1 MDSTNFE
8 DFNSPAGGVELSDTL
23 SDWRKKTNGIIEKI
37 DSLET
42 KVDTSD
48 VTNNSIVLGKVQQVA
63 SNKLLGNVAS
73 GNGNVA
79 EVEIDVTA
87 SGLQNSDDTIPS
99 SKAVKDYVDSLFDEY
114 SLKEPTS
121 NASDIIAPSSG
132 SVFITHTAWLDVD
145 LSSAVGSNKALVVL
159 SVQNSNQDPEG
170 IYFRTKGE
178 TFERYTGQFDGSSSL
193 VVANSTLGIGAHIV
207 LMTDSAGK
215 IQCRSQDKTVKDVN
229 YKVLAFQKQRV

>member
-42 KVDTSD
+42 KVETSD
-48 VTNNSIVLGKVQQVA
+48 VTNNSLVLGKIEQI
-63 SNKLLGNVAS
+63 SNLKVLGNTS
-73 GNGNVA
+73 GSTANVSQISVLDQDTLSSNSA
-79 EVEIDVTA
+79 TA
-87 SGLQNSDDTIPS
+87 LATQQSI
-99 SKAVKDYVDSLFDEY
+99 KAYVDNLFDEY

-121 NASDIIAPSSG
+121 NATGTFNLTTTFTDI
-132 SVFITHTAWLDVD
+132 D

-159 SVQNSNQDPEG
+159 SLQDGSRVAEG
-170 IYFRTKGE
+170 VYFRTNGE
-178 TFERYTGQFDGSSSL
+178 TWAAYTNQFDGATAL
-193 VVANSTLGIGAHIV
+193 VVGSSEFGGHIV
-207 LMTDSAGK
+207 IMTDSAGK
-215 IQCRSQDKTVKDVN
+215 IEGRSDDDAINDIK

>member
-42 KVDTSD
+42 KVETSD
-48 VTNNSIVLGKVQQVA
+48 VTNNSLVLGKIEQI
-63 SNKLLGNVAS
+63 SNLKVLGNTS
-73 GNGNVA
+73 GSTANVSQISVLDQDTLSSNSA
-79 EVEIDVTA
+79 TA
-87 SGLQNSDDTIPS
+87 LATQQSI
-99 SKAVKDYVDSLFDEY
+99 KAYVDNLFDEY

-121 NASDIIAPSSG
+121 NATGTFNLTTTFTDI
-132 SVFITHTAWLDVD
+132 D

-159 SVQNSNQDPEG
+159 SLQDGSRSAEG
-170 IYFRTKGE
+170 VYFRTNGE
-178 TFERYTGQFDGSSSL
+178 TWAAYTNQFDGATAL
-193 VVANSTLGIGAHIV
+193 VVGSSEKGGHIV
-207 LMTDSAGK
+207 IMTDSAGK
-215 IQCRSQDKTVKDVN
+215 IEGRSDDDTINDIK

>member
-42 KVDTSD
+42 KVETSD
-48 VTNNSIVLGKVQQVA
+48 VTNNSLVLGKIEQI
-63 SNKLLGNVAS
+63 SNLKVLGNTS
-73 GNGNVA
+73 GSTANVSQISVLDQDTLSSNSA
-79 EVEIDVTA
+79 TA
-87 SGLQNSDDTIPS
+87 LATQQSI
-99 SKAVKDYVDSLFDEY
+99 KAYVDNLFDEY

-121 NASDIIAPSSG
+121 NATGTFNLTTTFTDI
-132 SVFITHTAWLDVD
+132 D

-159 SVQNSNQDPEG
+159 SLQDGSRVAEG
-170 IYFRTKGE
+170 VYFRTNGE
-178 TFERYTGQFDGSSSL
+178 TWAAYTNQFDGATAL
-193 VVANSTLGIGAHIV
+193 VVGSSEKGGHIV
-207 LMTDSAGK
+207 IMTDSAGK
-215 IQCRSQDKTVKDVN
+215 IEGRSDDDAINDIK